1 MILVLAILLQQN
13 TFAAEKEQ
21 ETWIQIDSYRFSATN
36 GRAWPAISTS
46 ASARTTQVVALDQ
59 VPAVVNR
66 MFEGKVQG
74 RVVVDVNA

>member
-1 MILVLAILLQQN
+1 MTFKALLA
-13 TFAAEKEQ
+13 TK
-21 ETWIQIDSYRFSATN
+21 TDKT
-36 GRAWPAISTS
+36 ISTS
-46 ASARTTQVVALDQ
+46 VVDVNEHELARTTQVVALDQ

>member
-1 MILVLAILLQQN
+1 VS
-13 TFAAEKEQ
+13 T
-21 ETWIQIDSYRFSATN
+21 
-36 GRAWPAISTS
+36 ISCPD
-46 ASARTTQVVALDQ
+46 VALDQ